1 MTLYGYDASTYNSV
15 QASDNWLAWFN
26 LTSVRGVLS
35 RPCEMQV
42 VNMAST
48 LQDSSY
54 LLGLIN
60 TIYAIGA
67 IISGWF
73 VGGPLVSESR
83 ERWTLNL
90 NHMEWC

>member
-1 MTLYGYDASTYNSV
+1 
-15 QASDNWLAWFN
+15 
-26 LTSVRGVLS
+26 
-35 RPCEMQV
+35 
-42 VNMAST
+42 MAST